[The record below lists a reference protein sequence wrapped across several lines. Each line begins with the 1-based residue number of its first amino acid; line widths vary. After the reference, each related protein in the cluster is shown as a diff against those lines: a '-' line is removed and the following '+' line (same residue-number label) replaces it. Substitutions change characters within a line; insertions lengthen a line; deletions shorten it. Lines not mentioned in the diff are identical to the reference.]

1 MNILI
6 WGAGAIGGTVGA
18 YLQRAGHDI
27 TFVDVVSDHVDAI
40 NSQGL
45 IIEGPIDTFTI
56 QGKAFTP
63 ETLTTTGQTFE
74 TIFLCVKAHH
84 TENACKM
91 LEPFLTSNSCVV
103 SLQNGLNET
112 IIAGVL
118 GEARTVGCFVN
129 FGADYLEAGRIHYGG
144 RGAVVVGELDGQ
156 TSQRVQDIHGALLE
170 FDDAAIIT
178 DNIWGYLWSKLGYG
192 AMLFATALTNESI
205 ADCLANPKY
214 QQLFTELPQE
224 VMRVALARGIQP
236 EAFNGFDPHAFM
248 PGAPEAQSKTSLAGM
263 VAFNRRSA
271 KTHTGVWR
279 DLAVRKR
286 KTEIDVQL
294 VPILPLAAEVGVA
307 VPYLEQLVTLIH
319 EVEDGVVGQDLTL
332 LDVLEQRANT

>member
-1 MNILI
+1 M
-6 WGAGAIGGTVGA
+6 
-18 YLQRAGHDI
+18 
-27 TFVDVVSDHVDAI
+27 
-40 NSQGL
+40 
-45 IIEGPIDTFTI
+45 
-56 QGKAFTP
+56 
-63 ETLTTTGQTFE
+63 
-74 TIFLCVKAHH
+74 
-84 TENACKM
+84 
-91 LEPFLTSNSCVV
+91 
-103 SLQNGLNET
+103 
-112 IIAGVL
+112 
-118 GEARTVGCFVN
+118 
-129 FGADYLEAGRIHYGG
+129 
-144 RGAVVVGELDGQ
+144 VGELDRQ
-156 TSQRVQDIHGALLE
+156 TSQRVQDIHEALLE

-178 DNIWGYLWSKLGYG
+178 NNIWGYLWSKLGYG

-214 QQLFTELPQE
+214 QHLFTELPQE

-248 PGAPEAQSKTSLAGM
+248 PGAPEDQIKTSLADM

-307 VPYLEQLVTLIH
+307 VPYLEQLVALIH
-319 EVEDGVVGQDLTL
+319 EVEDGVVGQDLNL
-332 LDVLEQRANT
+332 LELLEQRATQ